1 MKILALITAR
11 KNSKGVLDK
20 NIREIGGVPLIGISA
35 QHALAAGFAPEDV
48 VLSTDSE
55 EYAAVGRKYG
65 ASTPFLRPAELA
77 TDTAGSREV
86 MIHAVDTLNRLAAEK
101 YDTIC
106 LLQPTSPFRS
116 PEDIVN
122 AIRLYEERRPE
133 MVVGVT
139 RSGANPYYN
148 LFETDEAGCLHIS
161 KGDGRY
167 TRRQDAPPVYEFNG
181 AIYII
186 DVEALRKGPITRF
199 GRILPYVMPAERSL
213 DIDSE
218 ADLRRAQRV
227 LQNPEM

>member
-55 EYAAVGRKYG
+55 EYAAIGRIYG

-86 MIHAVDTLNRLAAEK
+86 MLHAVDTLNRLAAEK

-199 GRILPYVMPAERSL
+199 GRILPYVMPPERSL

-218 ADLRRAQRV
+218 QDLRRAQV
-227 LQNPEM
+227 LQTPNS